1 MPGDM
6 MMRSFLLSGAI
17 PDRIPVVTADWLV
30 IDFSRSSEM
39 IAIQAESVESL
50 CKEQIG
56 LAALLPPIA
65 SPQMEASLA
74 AALRLGAMM
83 LILSGTEGCADIQRL
98 DTLLRLEEARLGLT
112 DGSTGIAALLNAG
125 GVLQARN
132 MHQWSR
138 RLRAVGLDL
147 EETAFS
153 AESETASFARAQIA
167 LAAKAAGIVAIG
179 TGRRARPEDFQ
190 AQCIAARENGFSGMF
205 ARDLEQA
212 EIANAIFQ

>member
-6 MMRSFLLSGAI
+6 MMRSFLLSEAI
-17 PDRIPVVTADWLV
+17 SDRIPVATADWLF
-30 IDFSRSSEM
+30 IDLTRSSEM
-39 IAIQAESVESL
+39 IAIQSESVESL
-50 CKEQIG
+50 GKEQIG

-65 SPQMEASLA
+65 SPRMEESLA
-74 AALRLGAMM
+74 AASRLGAIMV
-83 LILSGTEGCADIQRL
+83 ILCGTEGCADIQRL
-98 DTLLRLEEARLGLT
+98 DMLLRLEEARLGLA

-138 RLRAVGLDL
+138 RLRAVGLDP

-167 LAAKAAGIVAIG
+167 LAAKAAGIAAIG
-179 TGRRARPEDFQ
+179 TGRPARSEDFQ
-190 AQCIAARENGFSGMF
+190 AQCIAARENGFSGTF
-205 ARDLEQA
+205 VRDLKQVD
-212 EIANAIFQ
+212 IANAIFQ